1 VVQEMVGAIGFE
13 PNPPQPLQTLGGL
26 GWQRGTAMEAV
37 EHLLDMVRTLAR
49 FARNRS
55 LLSGKARS
63 QGLEG
68 QNVRPYGE

>member
-1 VVQEMVGAIGFE
+1 
-13 PNPPQPLQTLGGL
+13 
-26 GWQRGTAMEAV
+26 MEAV

-49 FARNRS
+49 FARNRR